1 MLGTGGISS
10 MQPLRKITEITVF
23 SSAALFVGLSSRCVP
38 PPAPAPSPPEA
49 GADTC
54 QEVLVQTHIDFN
66 SDQTLKLAWMKSI
79 DSDEQLTT
87 TQQAGIGATIPI
99 DGIPF
104 KGFASYSDFASH
116 RDHYLQQENYYLNT
130 SDSRHLLINYLPDA
144 AFPAWAECMAQNN
157 VAILAYPKDIS
168 DSALTVY
175 LKYQA
180 PTQINAPPAR
190 LTIST
195 RGNAGRGS
203 PPYPNS
209 IRPGQSLRSIY
220 VRLPGQDFYFAVNAG
235 VFSDSFRVPVLAT
248 PNYNTQ
254 CTDSLDGKQTTNPG
268 TPAFL
273 QCGGLQPGVPIEVQI
288 TGTLQCANVPTNVAD
303 LQVII
308 GNGRIAAEFNPVS
321 PSPLG
326 GGVPQQFNFKYN
338 DQSDGDGRVSA
349 SLKDVHCNTTALPGP
364 PAQEFTMLFTGQM
377 VANAVTS
384 PR

>member
-1 MLGTGGISS
+1 MR
-10 MQPLRKITEITVF
+10 QLRNVTEITVF
-23 SSAALFVGLSSRCVP
+23 LSGVLSVMGLSSCM
-38 PPAPAPSPPEA
+38 PAPAPPPPPPA
-49 GADTC
+49 ADADTC

-79 DSDEQLTT
+79 DSDEQFTK

-104 KGFASYSDFASH
+104 KGFANFSDFVSH

-220 VRLPGQDFYFAVNAG
+220 VRSPGQDFYFAVNAG

-248 PNYNTQ
+248 PNYSTQ
-254 CTDSLDGKQTTNPG
+254 CSDSLDGKQTTNPG

-273 QCGGLQPGVPIEVQI
+273 QCGGLQPGVPVDVQI

-303 LQVII
+303 LQVILA
-308 GNGRIAAEFNPVS
+308 NGRIAGEFNPVS

-326 GGVPQQFNFKYN
+326 GGGPQQFNFRYN
-338 DQSDGDGRVSA
+338 DQSDGNGRVSA

-364 PAQEFTMLFTGQM
+364 PAFEATMLFTGKM
-377 VANAVTS
+377 VANTVTS
-384 PR
+384 LR